1 MEEVKDD
8 YLQYFEKQRRLI
20 QKRLVK
26 YDQELRLRKEL
37 KRKIKPAVQEPAEV
51 PMAVYYNIV

>member
-1 MEEVKDD
+1 MEEAKDD

-37 KRKIKPAVQEPAEV
+37 RRKIKPAVLEPA
-51 PMAVYYNIV
+51 